1 MIAAAREL
9 SIHAYGGAYRADCL
23 CLFEENTAD
32 FFAPGERAEYA
43 AFLDSAADSYFIM
56 QVPVEGTI
64 AAGGYDMT
72 AQPGSGALAW
82 GIVAR
87 SPRNWPRIASF
98 ASSASPSRGCA
109 VGACAR
115 KSAEPRLS
123 SNAMSSEK
131 RLLFQMGSR
140 QVSI

>member
-72 AQPGSGALAW
+72 AQPGSGAPAW

-87 SPRNWPRIASF
+87 SWQRRGIGRKLRRLRLARLRAAGAQSVRVRASQL
-98 ASSASPSRGCA
+98 SRGFL
-109 VGACAR
+109 R
-115 KSAEPRLS
+115 TP
-123 SNAMSSEK
+123 
-131 RLLFQMGSR
+131 
-140 QVSI
+140 